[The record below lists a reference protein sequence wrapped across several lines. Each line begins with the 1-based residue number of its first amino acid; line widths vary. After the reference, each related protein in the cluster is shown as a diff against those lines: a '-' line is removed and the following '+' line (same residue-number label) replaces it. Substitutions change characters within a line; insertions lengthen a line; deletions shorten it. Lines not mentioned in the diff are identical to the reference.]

1 MSAKPVEPVTK
12 KRLSDHEQEEL
23 ARTVAG
29 RVGKRFGHK
38 IALAALISLA
48 YAFDFDEAALGAHVE
63 ELHREAKDT
72 AGPKPSYS
80 KGWPAWEEKV
90 RKAHEELIAREAAKF
105 QKEHDD
111 RVAAAAAKRDAARM
125 AKQADKQDEEH
136 AAAPSE
142 SDAPKAPPVEAAAQ
156 DKPRRA
162 RAKKNADEPSDGAA
176 ESAQGDDEP
185 KAASA

>member
-111 RVAAAAAKRDAARM
+111 RVAAAAERDAKRL

-142 SDAPKAPPVEAAAQ
+142 SNAPKAPPVGAAAQ

-176 ESAQGDDEP
+176 ESAQADDEP